1 VDIAVFPELS
11 ITGYPPEDLLLKTAF
26 IDENI
31 RYLKKLKKIT
41 SDIIAI
47 VGFVNKE
54 HNQIYNSA
62 AVLYNNEIRAIYNK
76 QFLPNYSVF
85 DEERYFKKGSI
96 NYIFKIAGTLIGI
109 NICEDIFHPSGP
121 TRIQSII
128 GGAELII
135 NISASPYH
143 TEKARE
149 RERVLFNAATDNLVN
164 IAYVNLVGGQD
175 ELVFDGNSLIIN
187 EKGKILERS
196 KPFMEDTLIYDLDT
210 GCIATARLKDNRF
223 KNQRIKLLEYH
234 EPLPLVD
241 LKYSQKRNKKKD
253 LEHKTGRRYEH
264 GILCKEE
271 EVLQALILGT
281 RDYVVK
287 NKFKKVVIALSGG
300 IDSALTAVI
309 ATLALGKESVNGIL
323 MPSLYS
329 TKGSIDH
336 SIELSRNLGIK
347 YTIIPIW
354 DIYGS
359 YLESLRDIFKH
370 SEVNITKENIQARV
384 RGNILMAAAN
394 ENGWLVLSTGNKS
407 EISVGYCTLYGDMA
421 GGFSPIKDVY
431 KTMVYRICRY
441 INKKYSNIIPK
452 KIITKAPSAELKPN
466 QKDEDKLPPYKI
478 LDPILKA
485 YIEDDLDYR
494 SIIKK
499 GFEERIVRDVIRM
512 VDSNE
517 YKRRQGSPGIKIT
530 PRAFGK
536 DRRYPITNNFRLY

>member
-1 VDIAVFPELS
+1 L
-11 ITGYPPEDLLLKTAF
+11 
-26 IDENI
+26 
-31 RYLKKLKKIT
+31 
-41 SDIIAI
+41 
-47 VGFVNKE
+47 
-54 HNQIYNSA
+54 
-62 AVLYNNEIRAIYNK
+62 
-76 QFLPNYSVF
+76 
-85 DEERYFKKGSI
+85 
-96 NYIFKIAGTLIGI
+96 KIAGALIGI

-121 TRIQSII
+121 TRIQSTI

-143 TEKARE
+143 TKKARE
-149 RERVLFNAATDNLVN
+149 REKVLFNAATDNIVN

-187 EKGKILERS
+187 EKGKILERL
-196 KPFMEDTLIYDLDT
+196 KPFTEDTLIYDLDT
-210 GCIATARLKDNRF
+210 RGIATARLKDNRF
-223 KNQRIKLLEYH
+223 KNQRIKLLEYY

-241 LKYSQKRNKKKD
+241 LKYNQKRNKKKD
-253 LEHKTGRRYEH
+253 LKYKTDRRYDSS
-264 GILCKEE
+264 ILCKEE

-287 NKFKKVVIALSGG
+287 NKFKKAVIALSGG

-354 DIYGS
+354 DIYSS

-394 ENGWLVLSTGNKS
+394 ENDWLVLSTGNKS

-441 INKKYSNIIPK
+441 INKKYSNIIPI

-512 VDSNE
+512 VDSSE